1 MRGLPTVSGLPYLPR
16 SPTFRV
22 KLIELHLVFKR
33 VHGREEALVRI
44 RQELLPRNQTL
55 EGLNHEFL
63 AIMDMIEDL
72 PTQHKEAAIDAE
84 IGIGDRLDVGDL
96 TVGTQSDRV
105 EAEVRLYGEEA
116 SGLAAPLEHI
126 DELGQAHVGEAVAVI
141 REEDLFILEVLP
153 HGKQALPDIGRHAG
167 IHERNIPVM
176 NVAVVK
182 LHSLAA
188 AQEREVVR
196 DALAVLEKVVF
207 DGISAITEA
216 QDEVLVSEVSIV
228 LHDVPENR
236 PVADRDHGLRDVLG
250 IIPES
255 HAHATAEEH
264 DLHRLFPPFA
274 SMLQVLVG
282 LDERPHADIRNFGRA
297 RQAQSR
303 QNHLRDVVWLH
314 QQLGRS
320 EEHTSEL
327 QSRLHLVCRLLLEK
341 KK

>member
-84 IGIGDRLDVGDL
+84 IGIGDRLDVGDH

-105 EAEVRLYGEEA
+105 VAEVRLYGEEA
-116 SGLAAPLEHI
+116 RGLAAPLEHI

-141 REEDLFILEVLP
+141 REEDLFVLEVLL
-153 HGKQALPDIGRHAG
+153 HGHQALPDIGRLAG
-167 IHERNIPVM
+167 IHERDIPVID
-176 NVAVVK
+176 VAVVK
-182 LHSLAA
+182 LHGLAA
-188 AQEREVVR
+188 VREREVIR
-196 DALAVLEKVVF
+196 DALVVLEKVVF
-207 DGISAITEA
+207 DDISAITEA
-216 QDEVLVSEVSIV
+216 QDEVLVSEVRIV
-228 LHDVPENR
+228 LHEVPDNR

-250 IIPES
+250 IFPDS
-255 HAHATAEEH
+255 HSQTTA
-264 DLHRLFPPFA
+264 
-274 SMLQVLVG
+274 
-282 LDERPHADIRNFGRA
+282 
-297 RQAQSR
+297 
-303 QNHLRDVVWLH
+303 
-314 QQLGRS
+314 
-320 EEHTSEL
+320 
-327 QSRLHLVCRLLLEK
+327 K
-341 KK
+341 